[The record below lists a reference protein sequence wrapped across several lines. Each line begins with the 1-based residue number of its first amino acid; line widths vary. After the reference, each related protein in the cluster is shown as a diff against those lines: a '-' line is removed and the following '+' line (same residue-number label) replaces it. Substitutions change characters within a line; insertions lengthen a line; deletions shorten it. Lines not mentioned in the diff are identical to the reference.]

1 MAMTG
6 DRFDGCEPTVMVV
19 DVVTVLMTPDV
30 VVDDDAVA
38 TEMMGNVTALVP
50 GNLDMTDGEPEP
62 NNSNPTPK

>member
-6 DRFDGCEPTVMVV
+6 DRFDGCEPTLMVV
-19 DVVTVLMTPDV
+19 DVVTVLTPDV

-38 TEMMGNVTALVP
+38 TEMIP

-62 NNSNPTPK
+62 CCWCWA

>member
-1 MAMTG
+1 
-6 DRFDGCEPTVMVV
+6 MVV
-19 DVVTVLMTPDV
+19 DVVTVLTTPDV

>member
-1 MAMTG
+1 MIG
-6 DRFDGCEPTVMVV
+6 EWFDGCEPTLMVV

-38 TEMMGNVTALVP
+38 TEMMGNVAALVP

-62 NNSNPTPK
+62 IKSNPTPK